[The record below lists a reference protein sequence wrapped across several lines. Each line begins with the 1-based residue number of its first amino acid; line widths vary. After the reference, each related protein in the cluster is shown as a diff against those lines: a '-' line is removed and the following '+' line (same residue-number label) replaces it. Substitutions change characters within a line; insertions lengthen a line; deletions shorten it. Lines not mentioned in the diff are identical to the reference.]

1 MIKEKKIYI
10 AGAGGM
16 LGSAFY
22 KIFGKNNILRCTD
35 KDVNENWIN
44 YLDFRD
50 TENYIK
56 DVMEFKPDFLFH
68 LGALTSLEY
77 CEKNPDDAY
86 LTNTLAVE
94 TACNISNIL
103 KIPMLYISTA
113 GIFDGNKEFYDDWD
127 NPNPL
132 GHYARS
138 KFMGER
144 FVTQNVPNHLV
155 CRAGWMMGGGP
166 SKDKKFIQKLMHQIK
181 EGKTELH
188 IVNDKLGTPT
198 YTIDFAKNIE
208 LLLEKQ
214 YWGLYNMVCKGLAG
228 RLEVARYLV
237 HLLKKDDDIVI
248 TPVSSDFFSEEYFA
262 VRPFSERLIS
272 KKLLL
277 RKCNIMRDWRVCLTE
292 YINDYYQNY
301 LNKT

>member
-50 TENYIK
+50 AENYIE
-56 DVMEFKPDFLFH
+56 DVMKFKPDYLFH

-77 CEKNPDDAY
+77 CEDNPDDAY

-94 TACNISNIL
+94 TASHIHRH
-103 KIPMLYISTA
+103 KIPMLYIY
-113 GIFDGNKEFYDDWD
+113 GIFDGNFYDDWD
-127 NPNPL
+127 SPAPL

-144 FVTQNVPNHLV
+144 FVTQNVLTISF
-155 CRAGWMMGGGP
+155 RAGWMMGGGP
-166 SKDKKFIQKLMHQIK
+166 S
-181 EGKTELH
+181 
-188 IVNDKLGTPT
+188 
-198 YTIDFAKNIE
+198 
-208 LLLEKQ
+208 
-214 YWGLYNMVCKGLAG
+214 
-228 RLEVARYLV
+228 R
-237 HLLKKDDDIVI
+237 
-248 TPVSSDFFSEEYFA
+248 
-262 VRPFSERLIS
+262 
-272 KKLLL
+272 
-277 RKCNIMRDWRVCLTE
+277 
-292 YINDYYQNY
+292 
-301 LNKT
+301 